1 MPLKNAAAAAA
12 QPGAGAPDL
21 GRIGSL
27 QEALEFIDLWR
38 SASPSI
44 DPAHEG
50 QVLEASMMLRA
61 GSVIA
66 QLDGTSLRTCEQVVL
81 QALVAT
87 P

>member
-44 DPAHEG
+44 DLAHEG
-50 QVLEASMMLRA
+50 QVLEASMTRA
-61 GSVIA
+61 NCKGAV
-66 QLDGTSLRTCEQVVL
+66 RRVR
-81 QALVAT
+81 
-87 P
+87 